1 MHLATWTHKN
11 VDTVS
16 LFLNYNYNNSPGFS
30 NRISPYYFTLFP
42 PQDEEVGNSN
52 STTHYFNTRTQVNA
66 TDAENVW
73 RREMHQPFTTRYVPD
88 PSSQG
93 HEVQRAVTRDQNQN
107 LPVRAPSQDLPGLIP
122 PREIDFRPPD
132 SEAADGAQN
141 YRRMAVCQETD
152 DAQFQRT
159 RMRVYMKRF

>member
-1 MHLATWTHKN
+1 
-11 VDTVS
+11 
-16 LFLNYNYNNSPGFS
+16 
-30 NRISPYYFTLFP
+30 
-42 PQDEEVGNSN
+42 
-52 STTHYFNTRTQVNA
+52 
-66 TDAENVW
+66 
-73 RREMHQPFTTRYVPD
+73 MHQPFTTRYEPD

-93 HEVQRAVTRDQNQN
+93 DEVQRAVTRDQNQN

-122 PREIDFRPPD
+122 PREIDTRPPD